1 MTKNLLVIFIFSL
14 STLLFSIAV
23 TATESG
29 TETQFTQG
37 KEKSVVCITCHG
49 VDGISTIDTY
59 PNLQGQK
66 QAYFVAALKAYKL
79 RLRNGGLAILMHT
92 QADALSD
99 KDMHDIAFY
108 FNQVKSVPLNSDD

>member
-1 MTKNLLVIFIFSL
+1 MTKNLLVRLIFL
-14 STLLFSIAV
+14 LYTLLFSIAV
-23 TATESG
+23 TATESV

-37 KEKSVVCITCHG
+37 KEKSVVCMTCHG

-79 RLRNGGLAILMHT
+79 RQRNDGLAILMHA
-92 QADALSD
+92 QADVLSD

-108 FNQVKSVPLNSDD
+108 FNQVKSAPPKSDD